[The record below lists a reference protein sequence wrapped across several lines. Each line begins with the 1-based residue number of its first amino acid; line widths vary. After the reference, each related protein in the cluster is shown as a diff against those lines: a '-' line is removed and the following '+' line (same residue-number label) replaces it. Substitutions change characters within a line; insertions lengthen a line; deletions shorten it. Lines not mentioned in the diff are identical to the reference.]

1 MKLTTQEE
9 YGLRCLMQLARHG
22 DDASL
27 TIPQLSQLER
37 ISLPNVAKI
46 MRLLRRAG
54 FVSSM
59 RGQTG
64 GYTLTRPAGEIVVG
78 EVVKALGAPIL
89 DAKFCERHAGGDTS
103 CAHLGDCSLLPVL
116 RRVQDAVD
124 QVLDRLTLRQ
134 ALLAG
139 RETPG
144 AGLGSHALP
153 LPSHS
158 TALLAKGRAP
168 GRSPLDRER
177 A

>member
-1 MKLTTQEE
+1 VKLTTQEE
-9 YGLRCLMQLARHG
+9 YGLRCLMQIARHG

-64 GYTLTRPAGEIVVG
+64 GYTLTRPATEIVVG
-78 EVVKALGAPIL
+78 DVVKALGAPIF
-89 DAKFCERHAGGDTS
+89 DAKFCERHAGGDAR
-103 CAHLGDCSLLPVL
+103 CAHLGDCSLLPLL
-116 RRVQDAVD
+116 RQVQDAVD

-134 ALLAG
+134 AIVAEG
-139 RETPG
+139 AEAQAG
-144 AGLGSHALP
+144 AGPRAVP
-153 LPSHS
+153 LPSQG
-158 TALLAKGRAP
+158 AVLAAKGSSTIRRAF
-168 GRSPLDRER
+168 DRDR